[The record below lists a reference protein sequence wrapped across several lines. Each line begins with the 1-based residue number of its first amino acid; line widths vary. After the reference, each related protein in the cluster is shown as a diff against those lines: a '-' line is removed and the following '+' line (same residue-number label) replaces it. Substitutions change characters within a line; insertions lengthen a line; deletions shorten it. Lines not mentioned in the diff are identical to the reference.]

1 MDPAA
6 KEARL
11 NSADNSLCEKL
22 APTEPVYVGDVQ
34 AVRDELVT
42 AQGHAR
48 VLRKN
53 FSTLASLGLG
63 FGITNSWIGYAAAFG
78 ANIVYGGPQNV
89 IFALLVATFVQ
100 YFITLGLSEVASAF
114 PSSGGQYHAV
124 WLLATHKTR
133 RFLAFVVGLWSIIGW
148 WVVTCSGISV
158 AAVSVSGL
166 AQFWFPDFVSEAWN
180 LYLIY
185 LAVIAGTGM
194 FHPDR
199 PFSLPKIC

>member
-1 MDPAA
+1 MDPEA
-6 KEARL
+6 KEAGL

-22 APTEPVYVGDVQ
+22 GQTEPVKLGDVQ
-34 AVRDELVT
+34 AVRDELVE

-78 ANIVYGGPQNV
+78 ANVVYGGPQNV

-100 YFITLGLSEVASAF
+100 YFITLGLSEIASSF

-124 WLLATHKTR
+124 WLLATPKSR
-133 RFLAFVVGLWSIIGW
+133 RFLAFVVGFWSIIGW

-158 AAVSVSGL
+158 AAVAVSGL
-166 AQFWFPDFVSEAWN
+166 VQFWFPDFVATNWN

-185 LAVIAGTGM
+185 LAVIAGTGR
-194 FHPDR
+194 FTPN
-199 PFSLPKIC
+199 STLVKES